1 MSTGGESQPVAEA
14 RRKSREPWMHA
25 HEKSDEAIVLKKG
38 PKAGQPGEVLEG
50 RAEAKGNMQSA
61 PMLRTQSRDSVSRG
75 LLRVRQRARSDHSWP
90 DELFHGRPEV
100 GARCRK
106 SARRDLSGGRLAG
119 PNVTRVVPT
128 GIENPLTL
136 VSCSLDPGRGEPARV
151 SA

>member
-25 HEKSDEAIVLKKG
+25 HEKSDEAIVPKKG

-75 LLRVRQRARSDHSWP
+75 LLRVRQRARPDHSWP
-90 DELFHGRPEV
+90 DELFSRSTRGGSPVQEICPPGSVR
-100 GARCRK
+100 GATRGTEPHASR
-106 SARRDLSGGRLAG
+106 SYRDERR
-119 PNVTRVVPT
+119 
-128 GIENPLTL
+128 E
-136 VSCSLDPGRGEPARV
+136 
-151 SA
+151 